1 MYEVQYQFEK
11 ELLNITKKNKKIT
24 AGSNRNNTYFL
35 SLLGLTDIYPLSP
48 LHKSA
53 KDVGGDDD
61 VFMVNI
67 TTYYIRLYI
76 FFFVFTTCMTGLL
89 F

>member
-1 MYEVQYQFEK
+1 M
-11 ELLNITKKNKKIT
+11 NIIKKQKISED
-24 AGSNRNNTYFL
+24 SNRNNTYFL

-48 LHKSA
+48 LHKSE

-67 TTYYIRLYI
+67 TTYYTRLYI
-76 FFFVFTTCMTGLL
+76 FFRFYHA
-89 F
+89 